1 VTKIWGKWLL
11 ISIDV
16 EGFGKSDDIGSFLI
30 WELMVQHFLN
40 TKFE

>member
-1 VTKIWGKWLL
+1 MFILNFKINETKIWGKWLL

-30 WELMVQHFLN
+30 WELMV
-40 TKFE
+40 